1 MSNVGSRSAKKGRV
15 RAELEARLKQAQQ
28 SQKTAPAGTC
38 EKEIRRIKRDTLA
51 LMEKYQRRI
60 TLARAAFGVGAV
72 GAAGVLLSPRL
83 LFGAALA
90 ACALLCAAAY
100 IVRVQN
106 ERALKQVC
114 DFDSVHF
121 VGRIWF
127 DFKSGIRA

>member
-1 MSNVGSRSAKKGRV
+1 MTTKDLFRCIGNLSDGM
-15 RAELEARLKQAQQ
+15 LEEAAD
-28 SQKTAPAGTC
+28 
-38 EKEIRRIKRDTLA
+38 IKR
-51 LMEKYQRRI
+51 K
-60 TLARAAFGVGAV
+60 
-72 GAAGVLLSPRL
+72 PRWRPI
-83 LFGAALA
+83 AALA

-121 VGRIWF
+121 AGRIWF